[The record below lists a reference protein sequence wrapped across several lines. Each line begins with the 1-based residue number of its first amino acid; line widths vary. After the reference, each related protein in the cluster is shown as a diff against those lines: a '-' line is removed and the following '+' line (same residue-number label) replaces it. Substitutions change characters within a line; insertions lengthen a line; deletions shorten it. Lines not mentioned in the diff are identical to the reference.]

1 MFEEKIA
8 LFRFQ
13 CIQPLVDLARGQAEA
28 HLVPLMGKPVEAPN
42 GKTYKLSRATL
53 LRWLSLFR
61 QNGMEGLKPRSRSD
75 RGTTKKI
82 TGELAQALLR
92 LKKEK
97 PQLTLDA
104 LIYQAR
110 INKILAPGQHLPRV
124 SLYRF
129 LKRHGLIKPDD
140 RPSVDRLRFEA
151 ESPMDLVQADVMHGP
166 KIKNKKVYL
175 IALIDD
181 HSRLILWAE
190 FRFHETVE
198 DFIAVLKQALLRRG
212 LPRKIYVDNGSAFR
226 ANRLEYALASLGVSL
241 IHSRP
246 YQPEGKGKC
255 ERWFRT
261 VRENFIPQ
269 LSLQD
274 YENLQTLNNA
284 LFSWMDGY
292 YHQTIHSSTGQT
304 PLERFI
310 QNLHATRPAPEN
322 LKNVFRH
329 RVLRKVGKDRVV
341 SLHGKAFEAPPG
353 CIGKR
358 LELRFDPDLPHEI
371 EAFDNNLSV
380 GFLKY
385 VLVHSNAKI
394 KRLQNEKIDLVS
406 SPSSTKPSSGQVPFF
421 SKTNE
426 KGK

>member
-1 MFEEKIA
+1 MSDEKLA

-13 CIQPLVDLARGQAEA
+13 CIQPLVDLPRGQGEARLAEII
-28 HLVPLMGKPVEAPN
+28 GKPIDAPN
-42 GKTYKLSRATL
+42 GKAYKLSRATL
-53 LRWLSLFR
+53 LRWLGLFR
-61 QNGMEGLKPRSRSD
+61 QKGIDGLKSQSRSD
-75 RGTTKKI
+75 RGTTKRI

-97 PQLTLDA
+97 PKLTLEA

-110 INKILAPGQHLPRV
+110 IQKIIPPGGHLPRA

-129 LKRHGLIKPDD
+129 LKRHGLIKPEDS
-140 RPSVDRLRFEA
+140 PAVNRLRFEA

-166 KIKNKKVYL
+166 KVKGRKAYL
-175 IALIDD
+175 IAIIDD
-181 HSRLILWAE
+181 HSRLVLWAE

-212 LPRKIYVDNGSAFR
+212 LPRKLYVDNGSAFR

-269 LSLQD
+269 LSLKD
-274 YENLQTLNNA
+274 LETLENLNNV
-284 LFSWMDGY
+284 FHSWIDGY
-292 YHQTIHSSTGQT
+292 YHQTIHSTTGKP

-310 QNLHATRPAPEN
+310 QNLHVSRPAPQN
-322 LKNVFRH
+322 LRNVFRC

-341 SLHGKAFEAPPG
+341 SLNGKAFEAPPG
-353 CIGKR
+353 CIGKL
-358 LELRFDPDLPHEI
+358 LELRFDPDIPDEI
-371 EAFDNNLSV
+371 EAFDNNQSV
-380 GFLKY
+380 GLLKA

-394 KRLQNEKIDLVS
+394 RRLQNEKIDLVS
-406 SPSSTKPSSGQVPFF
+406 SPSAIKPASGQVPFLF
-421 SKTNE
+421 TT
-426 KGK
+426 KG